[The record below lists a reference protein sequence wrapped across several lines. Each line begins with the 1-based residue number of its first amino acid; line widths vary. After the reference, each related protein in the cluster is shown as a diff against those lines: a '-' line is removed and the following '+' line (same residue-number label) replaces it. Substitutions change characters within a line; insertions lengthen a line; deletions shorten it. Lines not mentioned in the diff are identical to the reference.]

1 MISCCYSKLFLVFFS
16 LFSDRKRE
24 LAASSIMT
32 IIVRRGHTMDA
43 AECGAPRRPAIA
55 VVFPSRSQFVPIS
68 QRPPAAQWCCATRP
82 ATQHP
87 LCPSPGSL
95 PSSNTHTHTHTHTH
109 TNSPSHPMSH
119 CSLARTHT
127 FAGTPTKKC
136 PDLLAARPRCLANQD
151 VQTEPQT

>member
-109 TNSPSHPMSH
+109 KF
-119 CSLARTHT
+119 SLAPNEPLFISAHAHLCRH
-127 FAGTPTKKC
+127 ADKKVSWLTRRS
-136 PDLLAARPRCLANQD
+136 PKMPR
-151 VQTEPQT
+151 